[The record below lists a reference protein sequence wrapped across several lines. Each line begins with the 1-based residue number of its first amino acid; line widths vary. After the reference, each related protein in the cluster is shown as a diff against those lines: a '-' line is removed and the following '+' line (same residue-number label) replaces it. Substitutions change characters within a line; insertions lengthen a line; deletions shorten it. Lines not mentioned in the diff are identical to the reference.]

1 MSCSLLRSLRQ
12 WCHKDDQ
19 ALRWRLTLLALS
31 PLARASKRPTVGPPG
46 RQRPCSMSVAAV
58 DVFGQL
64 SMAHATCWSGGHYGM
79 AV

>member
-1 MSCSLLRSLRQ
+1 M
-12 WCHKDDQ
+12 
-19 ALRWRLTLLALS
+19 
-31 PLARASKRPTVGPPG
+31 GPPG
-46 RQRPCSMSVAAV
+46 RQRPCSSCVAAV